1 VGLGG
6 DYTKGEATMSK
17 PSTSKDG
24 IFRDSQYWTESDWA
38 DLLRAYIT
46 ARKKIAKRH
55 RERANPPTVASSPAA
70 EVERVFGD

>member
-1 VGLGG
+1 
-6 DYTKGEATMSK
+6 MNS
-17 PSTSKDG
+17 PRTSKDG

-55 RERANPPTVASSPAA
+55 RERANPPTDADSPADDPTA
-70 EVERVFGD
+70 K